1 MASRA
6 HWPTVKGAHNDGGL
20 MAQEHDSN
28 TGLID
33 RLNRGFAHI
42 AGFCFDYRWFV
53 TPAFIAVAFGLAAL
67 ASGLEADASYESY
80 FDEDDT
86 TYVAYENYRED
97 FGSDE
102 VTYIG
107 FELPGVEHGIWNVDA
122 MAKLIAL
129 TEARGGGVRVLRLPA
144 RESRAE
150 TASGP
155 NSPDGGFG
163 CDAR

>member
-33 RLNRGFAHI
+33 RLNRGFAQI

-53 TPAFIAVAFGLAAL
+53 TPAFIAVAAL

-86 TYVAYENYRED
+86 TYLAYEKCRED

-107 FELPGVEHGIWNVDA
+107 FDLPGVEHGIWNVDA

-144 RESRAE
+144 RESRTE
-150 TASGP
+150 TASGT
-155 NSPDGGFG
+155 NSPDDGFG
-163 CDAR
+163 WDARRIHA

>member
-1 MASRA
+1 
-6 HWPTVKGAHNDGGL
+6 
-20 MAQEHDSN
+20 MAQGHDSN

-33 RLNRGFAHI
+33 RLNRGFFQI
-42 AGFCFDYRWFV
+42 AGFCFDYQWFV
-53 TPAFIAVAFGLAAL
+53 APAFGLAAL

-80 FDEDDT
+80 CDEDDT
-86 TYVAYENYRED
+86 TYLAYENYRED

-102 VTYIG
+102 VTSIG

-129 TEARGGGVRVLRLPA
+129 TEARGGGVRLLRLPA
-144 RESRAE
+144 GESRTE

-163 CDAR
+163 CDARRIHA

>member
-1 MASRA
+1 
-6 HWPTVKGAHNDGGL
+6 
-20 MAQEHDSN
+20 MAQERDSN

-33 RLNRGFAHI
+33 RLNRGFAQI

-53 TPAFIAVAFGLAAL
+53 TPAFIAVAFGLGAL
-67 ASGLEADASYESY
+67 ANGLEADASYESSC
-80 FDEDDT
+80 DEDDT
-86 TYVAYENYRED
+86 TYLAYENNRED
-97 FGSDE
+97 FGSDK

-107 FELPGVEHGIWNVDA
+107 FESPGVEHGIWNVDA

-129 TEARGGGVRVLRLPA
+129 TEARGGGVRLLRLPA
-144 RESRAE
+144 RESRTE

-163 CDAR
+163 CDARQVHA

>member
-1 MASRA
+1 
-6 HWPTVKGAHNDGGL
+6 

-33 RLNRGFAHI
+33 WLNRGFAQI

-86 TYVAYENYRED
+86 TYLAYENYRED

-122 MAKLIAL
+122 MAKLIEL
-129 TEARGGGVRVLRLPA
+129 TEAR
-144 RESRAE
+144 
-150 TASGP
+150 
-155 NSPDGGFG
+155 GGFG